1 MRKRVPVDVLR
12 YERATTRSRKALG
25 ARVRNR
31 DYAMT
36 ANPIR
41 DKIETAIEV
50 SRDSGVP
57 ILLLGNPGLAKST
70 VTAHWAK
77 RNGYVLETLIGSR
90 FTQEEILGF
99 QARVERD
106 GEHRLEII
114 PPFWYRNIREHEKRG
129 VPALL
134 FLDELSTAEE
144 NVQGALLQLIFDRT
158 IGGGKLLPASTLVVS
173 AANYKENIP
182 YRFNIIAPVINR
194 FCLVNL
200 SYASAESFLAEFL
213 QDDAGVQSDLLSF
226 QNNPVPK
233 AFQKKIRDGLKIML
247 SALFSETGVN
257 LNHRNYQKIYE
268 RPLVYNFVSGRTV
281 SYLYR
286 VTVSFLA
293 KGLTLPQN
301 GDVML
306 EMVYGLIGAGS
317 ASFDKD
323 GERVYLEKLKNA
335 YTHLFDTFV
344 AEFSGSDMHET
355 ALDFSGTA
363 FPRSLSDKINAWK
376 LAHESRFTAPE
387 DDEALKDLLAYFEK
401 EDGLFG
407 KRG

>member
-1 MRKRVPVDVLR
+1 V
-12 YERATTRSRKALG
+12 
-25 ARVRNR
+25 
-31 DYAMT
+31 T

-77 RNGYVLETLIGSR
+77 RNGYALETLIGSR
-90 FTQEEILGF
+90 WTQEEILGF

-114 PPFWYRNIREHEKRG
+114 PPFWYRSILEHEKQG

-134 FLDELSTAEE
+134 FLDEMSTAEE

-158 IGGGKLLPASTLVVS
+158 IGGGKPLPASTLVVS

-182 YRFNIIAPVINR
+182 YRFNIIAPVMNR
-194 FCLVNL
+194 FCVVNL

-213 QDDAGVQSDLLSF
+213 QDDAGLQNGLLSF

-247 SALFSETGVN
+247 AALFSETDVN
-257 LNHRNYQKIYE
+257 LNHRNYQKMYE
-268 RPLVYNFVSGRTV
+268 SPLVYNFISGRTV

-286 VTVSFLA
+286 ITVSFFA

-306 EMVYGLIGAGS
+306 DMVYGLIGAG
-317 ASFDKD
+317 AFGKD
-323 GERVYLEKLKNA
+323 EERVYLEKLKNA
-335 YTHLFDTFV
+335 YTRLYETLS
-344 AEFSGSDMHET
+344 AEFSGSARKPAFDI
-355 ALDFSGTA
+355 SGDTGV

-376 LAHESRFTAPE
+376 LSHESRFTASE
-387 DDEALKDLLAYFEK
+387 DDEALKDLFAYLEK
-401 EDGLFG
+401 QGTLFG
-407 KRG
+407 KGTERM

>member
-1 MRKRVPVDVLR
+1 VKDH
-12 YERATTRSRKALG
+12 A
-25 ARVRNR
+25 VR
-31 DYAMT
+31 DHAVS
-36 ANPIR
+36 ANLIR

-50 SRDSGVP
+50 SRESMVP

-70 VTAHWAK
+70 ITAHWAR
-77 RNGYVLETLIGSR
+77 RNGYALETLIGSR

-106 GEHRLEII
+106 GEHCLEII
-114 PPFWYRNIREHEKRG
+114 PPFWYRSILEHEKRG
-129 VPALL
+129 VPTLL

-200 SYASAESFLAEFL
+200 AYESAESFLAEFL
-213 QDDAGVQSDLLSF
+213 QDDAGVQSGLLSF
-226 QNNPVPK
+226 QSNQVSEG
-233 AFQKKIRDGLKIML
+233 FQKKIRDGLKIML
-247 SALFSETGVN
+247 AALFSETGVN

-286 VTVSFLA
+286 VTVAFFA
-293 KGLTLPQN
+293 KGLTMAKN
-301 GDVML
+301 GDVMQ
-306 EMVYGLIGAGS
+306 EMVYGLIGAGV
-317 ASFDKD
+317 FEKD

-335 YTHLFDTFV
+335 YTRLYESLA
-344 AEFSGSDMHET
+344 AEFSGSDAHGP
-355 ALDFSGTA
+355 ALDFSDAA

-376 LAHESRFTAPE
+376 LVHESRFSAPE
-387 DDEALKDLLAYFEK
+387 DDEALKDLLAYLEK
-401 EDGLFG
+401 EERLFG